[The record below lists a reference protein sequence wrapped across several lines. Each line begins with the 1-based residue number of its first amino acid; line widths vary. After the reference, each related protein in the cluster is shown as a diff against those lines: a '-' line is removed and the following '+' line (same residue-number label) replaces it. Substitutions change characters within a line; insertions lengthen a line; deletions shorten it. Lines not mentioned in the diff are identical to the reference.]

1 MLLKRYEEVHAKLV
15 EQMDMNIKLLA
26 INDSLTKKLNTM
38 KQKSKLSIA
47 QSELLGRLNQI
58 CQNTAQTQNSLLFN
72 LTTEG
77 DSLSIF

>member
-58 CQNTAQTQNSLLFN
+58 CQNTAQTQNSL
-72 LTTEG
+72 
-77 DSLSIF
+77 